1 MLLYSIAMK
10 NIIHFS
16 IEKGENGY
24 YVATARDFAIVTQA
38 ENLDELIKNI
48 NEATELYFED
58 APTEDVSI
66 SRTPSLFIN
75 FELPIS
81 LHAKT

>member
-1 MLLYSIAMK
+1 MYNIDMK

-16 IEKGENGY
+16 IEKGQDGY
-24 YVATARDFAIVTQA
+24 YVASARDFAIVTQA
-38 ENLDELIKNI
+38 KDIDKLIKNI

-58 APTEDVSI
+58 ATREETVFI
-66 SRTPSLFIN
+66 SKNPSLFIN

-81 LHAKT
+81 LHAQA

>member
-1 MLLYSIAMK
+1 MK

-16 IEKGENGY
+16 IEKGQDGY
-24 YVATARDFAIVTQA
+24 YVASARDFAIVTQA
-38 ENLDELIKNI
+38 KDLDDLVVNI

-58 APTEDVSI
+58 APQKETMMSG
-66 SRTPSLFIN
+66 TPSLFIN

-81 LHAKT
+81 LYA